1 MKKKSASQSAFFNL
15 RVLIGLFVVLAGV
28 FLALAGFGTF
38 SALAQAQQKN
48 KIITNSKNPLVPNGF
63 DCSKIH
69 ELGIDKQENFRAGAI
84 MIACGQA
91 QGGSASVFETVSQAI
106 QKTLAPLAYGAA
118 DVDLVTGAESSP
130 HITQSETFS
139 WANPDNPNQIVVA
152 YNDSRG
158 VFANP
163 INISGA
169 SVSTDGGATFVRLTA
184 TNGQS
189 PFQNTLG
196 DPVALFN
203 KPSQTWFAIFL
214 DPACGGQGIGGYKST
229 TPSDPNSWT
238 HFCVHTG
245 FADDRE
251 SGWAD
256 NNTSSPFFGRMYVSW
271 NDFGRG
277 EGLFV
282 RFSTDNGA
290 TWTNERQLAS
300 GSPFIRDVQI
310 TGDLATGDVYVA
322 GMNEGGGGFPHNDNN
337 LMFRSTDGGN
347 TWTNT
352 FTGPSFP
359 GPGVT
364 TCPNAYFA
372 CMFTD
377 TGGYWRHEG
386 WGEPAAFNHVVSY
399 VYAAHGAGSDPG
411 DVYYIRSTDSG
422 VTFGTPFKLNT
433 DSTTRPQ
440 WQPNLSVSPAG
451 TLFAMWYD
459 ARESTSCT
467 KGNPAV
473 PCYRMWARKSNDNG
487 LTWLADDT
495 FSDVVTPLPGQPDPG
510 IIAEYAGDYD
520 YGSAILTKHVSS
532 WDDGRVPIAG
542 ASQQDAFTDRELVGF
557 SVTTTDPACNSVV
570 FTQPTDFIVNLSDPA
585 LPSSVQATDFTVNNI
600 PANSFTLSNSNQTI
614 TFHYTSTPVTTQGP
628 QTMHISAGAI
638 LRNSDSMPIFDF
650 TCTFCYAITPL
661 QVTTTVPPVGGTFS
675 PPAPNNYTYDVNFNQ
690 AVDPNSVQT
699 SDLTVTGNSGPSVTA
714 VSVINGNTT
723 ARFTLHMDFGG
734 DLTASI
740 AAGAITAQGCNPNAA
755 FSGNYTVEGPIHCV
769 WSAGPDMPSVDV
781 RTVGVFFPTNGKLY
795 GMGGR
800 SSDSAG
806 TEFTNPFEYDPG
818 TNTWTFKSATYPDIQ
833 VNNMACGVLN
843 ESGTD
848 YIYCVGGSAI
858 SIPNAATD
866 RVFRYNPV
874 TDTLTTVAAPWPGSM
889 GTTLPGGFSVFNNK
903 LYILGGFDIPGGNGT
918 AQIWEFTPTTNVWVQ
933 KSAVLPVPL
942 GYIPT
947 TTIGSLI
954 YTGGGSDITGGIL
967 TDTTNSFKYD
977 PVGDSITTIASIP
990 RATGETR
997 ALDFNGQMLVMGG
1010 GRTAPNPSNEVD
1022 AYNPGSNS
1030 WTVNM
1035 PVPAFT
1041 TARRN
1046 FPTDTDGATRI
1057 WLAGGYAPTSPT
1069 ASMEIFNC
1077 ASPTPTPTPT
1087 VTPTPTPTPGQ
1098 IHLTAKEHIVNGNDV
1113 VRLRWTGA
1121 NSPRVDIRRDG
1132 VKIAT
1137 VANTGSYTDVLTV
1150 HGIYTYQVCEAGTRN
1165 CSNEVRVRFL
1175 R

>member
-69 ELGIDKQENFRAGAI
+69 ELGIDRQENFRAGAI

-130 HITQSETFS
+130 HITQPETFS
-139 WANPDNPNQIVVA
+139 WANPDSPNQIVVA

-163 INISGA
+163 INLSGA

-256 NNTSSPFFGRMYVSW
+256 NHTSSPFLGRMDGLW

-277 EGLFV
+277 EGRFV

-399 VYAAHGAGSDPG
+399 VYAAHGAGSDP
-411 DVYYIRSTDSG
+411 
-422 VTFGTPFKLNT
+422 
-433 DSTTRPQ
+433 
-440 WQPNLSVSPAG
+440 
-451 TLFAMWYD
+451 
-459 ARESTSCT
+459 
-467 KGNPAV
+467 
-473 PCYRMWARKSNDNG
+473 
-487 LTWLADDT
+487 
-495 FSDVVTPLPGQPDPG
+495 
-510 IIAEYAGDYD
+510 DYV
-520 YGSAILTKHVSS
+520 SAILTKHVSS

-557 SVTTTDPACNSVV
+557 SVTTTTPACNSVI

-614 TFHYTSTPVTTQGP
+614 TFHYTSTPVTTQGL
-628 QTMHISAGAI
+628 QTMHIPAGAI

-690 AVDPNSVQT
+690 AVDPASVQT
-699 SDLTVTGNSGPSVTA
+699 SDLTVTGNSGPSVTE
-714 VSVINGNTT
+714 VSVI
-723 ARFTLHMDFGG
+723 
-734 DLTASI
+734 
-740 AAGAITAQGCNPNAA
+740 
-755 FSGNYTVEGPIHCV
+755 
-769 WSAGPDMPSVDV
+769 
-781 RTVGVFFPTNGKLY
+781 K
-795 GMGGR
+795 
-800 SSDSAG
+800 
-806 TEFTNPFEYDPG
+806 
-818 TNTWTFKSATYPDIQ
+818 
-833 VNNMACGVLN
+833 
-843 ESGTD
+843 
-848 YIYCVGGSAI
+848 
-858 SIPNAATD
+858 
-866 RVFRYNPV
+866 
-874 TDTLTTVAAPWPGSM
+874 
-889 GTTLPGGFSVFNNK
+889 
-903 LYILGGFDIPGGNGT
+903 
-918 AQIWEFTPTTNVWVQ
+918 
-933 KSAVLPVPL
+933 
-942 GYIPT
+942 
-947 TTIGSLI
+947 
-954 YTGGGSDITGGIL
+954 
-967 TDTTNSFKYD
+967 
-977 PVGDSITTIASIP
+977 
-990 RATGETR
+990 
-997 ALDFNGQMLVMGG
+997 
-1010 GRTAPNPSNEVD
+1010 
-1022 AYNPGSNS
+1022 
-1030 WTVNM
+1030 
-1035 PVPAFT
+1035 
-1041 TARRN
+1041 
-1046 FPTDTDGATRI
+1046 
-1057 WLAGGYAPTSPT
+1057 
-1069 ASMEIFNC
+1069 
-1077 ASPTPTPTPT
+1077 
-1087 VTPTPTPTPGQ
+1087 
-1098 IHLTAKEHIVNGNDV
+1098 
-1113 VRLRWTGA
+1113 
-1121 NSPRVDIRRDG
+1121 
-1132 VKIAT
+1132 
-1137 VANTGSYTDVLTV
+1137 
-1150 HGIYTYQVCEAGTRN
+1150 
-1165 CSNEVRVRFL
+1165 
-1175 R
+1175 